1 MDRRYNNYNSYLKE
15 KFGCRVHKVSVDVGF
30 TCPNRDGNVAIGG
43 CIYCNNDSFVPSY
56 AKSRVSLQDQIRTGM
71 EYQKKRFKAEKFII
85 YFQAYTNTYD
95 KIEKLEKLY
104 REALD
109 SENVVGL
116 AIGTRS
122 DCVDEEKIKLFDD
135 LAKDWFVSIEY
146 GIESIYDK
154 TLEYMNRGH
163 NYKSIIDAIRI
174 TKERGIH
181 IGAHIIVGFPTEA
194 KEEMLQMADEVSRL
208 NIDFLKVHNLHIVK
222 NTPLARMYAKDPFHL
237 FNYQDFLKVHNLHIV
252 KNTPLAR
259 MYAKDPFHLFNY
271 QEYLDFITCFLERL
285 APNIVIERLF
295 TDTPQDLL
303 IAPRWNKTHTEIL
316 RGIDMELE
324 RRDTYQGRLF
334 KEQSYT

>member
-15 KFGCRVHKVSVDVGF
+15 KFGCRVHKVSVGVGF

-56 AKSRVSLQDQIRTGM
+56 ARSNLSLQDQIRTGM
-71 EYQKKRFKAEKFII
+71 EYLKKRFKAEKFII

-109 SENVVGL
+109 NENVVGL

-122 DCVDEEKIKLFDD
+122 DCVDEEKIKLFED

-163 NYKSIIDAIRI
+163 NYKSIIDAIQI
-174 TKERGIH
+174 TKEKGIH
-181 IGAHIIVGFPTEA
+181 IGAHIIVGFPTETRD
-194 KEEMLQMADEVSRL
+194 EMLLMADEISRL
-208 NIDFLKVHNLHIVK
+208 KIDFLKVHNLHVVK
-222 NTPLARMYAKDPFHL
+222 NTPLARMYAKDPFRV
-237 FNYQDFLKVHNLHIV
+237 FNYE
-252 KNTPLAR
+252 
-259 MYAKDPFHLFNY
+259 
-271 QEYLDFITCFLERL
+271 EYIDFISRFIEQLS
-285 APNIVIERLF
+285 PKIVLERLF

-303 IAPRWNKTHTEIL
+303 IAPRWNKTHNEIL
-316 RGIDMELE
+316 RGIEMELE
-324 RRDTYQGRLF
+324 RRNTYQGRLF
-334 KEQSYT
+334 KEQSYS

>member
-15 KFGCRVHKVSVDVGF
+15 KFGCRVHKVSVGVGF

-56 AKSRVSLQDQIRTGM
+56 ARSNLSLQDQIRTGM
-71 EYQKKRFKAEKFII
+71 EYLKKRFKAEKFII

-109 SENVVGL
+109 NENVVGL

-122 DCVDEEKIKLFDD
+122 DCVDEEKIKLFED

-163 NYKSIIDAIRI
+163 NYKSIIDAIQI
-174 TKERGIH
+174 TKEKGIH
-181 IGAHIIVGFPTEA
+181 IGAHIIVGFPTETRD
-194 KEEMLQMADEVSRL
+194 EMLLMADEISRL
-208 NIDFLKVHNLHIVK
+208 KIDFLKVHNLHVVK
-222 NTPLARMYAKDPFHL
+222 NTPLARMYAKDPFHV
-237 FNYQDFLKVHNLHIV
+237 FNYE
-252 KNTPLAR
+252 
-259 MYAKDPFHLFNY
+259 
-271 QEYLDFITCFLERL
+271 EYIDFISRFIEQLS
-285 APNIVIERLF
+285 PKIVLERLF

-303 IAPRWNKTHTEIL
+303 IAPRWNKTHNEIL
-316 RGIDMELE
+316 RGIEMELE
-324 RRDTYQGRLF
+324 RRNTYQGRLF
-334 KEQSYT
+334 KEQSYS

>member
-15 KFGCRVHKVSVDVGF
+15 KFGCRVHKVSVGVGF

-56 AKSRVSLQDQIRTGM
+56 ARSNLSLQDQIRTGM
-71 EYQKKRFKAEKFII
+71 EYLKKRFKAEKFII

-109 SENVVGL
+109 NENVVGL

-122 DCVDEEKIKLFDD
+122 DCVDEEKIKLFED

-163 NYKSIIDAIRI
+163 NYKSIIDAIQI
-174 TKERGIH
+174 TKEKGIH
-181 IGAHIIVGFPTEA
+181 IGAHIIVGFPTETRD
-194 KEEMLQMADEVSRL
+194 EMLLMADEISRL
-208 NIDFLKVHNLHIVK
+208 KIDFLKVHNLHVVK
-222 NTPLARMYAKDPFHL
+222 NTPLARMYAKDPFRV
-237 FNYQDFLKVHNLHIV
+237 FNYE
-252 KNTPLAR
+252 
-259 MYAKDPFHLFNY
+259 
-271 QEYLDFITCFLERL
+271 EYIDFISRFIEQLS
-285 APNIVIERLF
+285 PKIVLERLF

-303 IAPRWNKTHTEIL
+303 IAPRWNKTHNEIL
-316 RGIDMELE
+316 RGIEMELE
-324 RRDTYQGRLF
+324 RRNTCQGRLF
-334 KEQSYT
+334 KEQSYS

>member
-71 EYQKKRFKAEKFII
+71 EYLKKRFKAEKFII

-109 SENVVGL
+109 NENVVGL

-194 KEEMLQMADEVSRL
+194 KEEMLQMANEVSRL
-208 NIDFLKVHNLHIVK
+208 NI
-222 NTPLARMYAKDPFHL
+222 
-237 FNYQDFLKVHNLHIV
+237 DFLKVHNLHIV

>member
-71 EYQKKRFKAEKFII
+71 EYLKKRFKAEKFII

-237 FNYQDFLKVHNLHIV
+237 FNYQ
-252 KNTPLAR
+252 
-259 MYAKDPFHLFNY
+259 
-271 QEYLDFITCFLERL
+271 EYLDFITCFLERL

>member
-71 EYQKKRFKAEKFII
+71 EYLKKRFKAEKFII

-109 SENVVGL
+109 NENVVGL

-122 DCVDEEKIKLFDD
+122 DCVDEKKIKLFDD

-237 FNYQDFLKVHNLHIV
+237 FNYQ
-252 KNTPLAR
+252 
-259 MYAKDPFHLFNY
+259 
-271 QEYLDFITCFLERL
+271 EYLDFITCFLERL

>member
-122 DCVDEEKIKLFDD
+122 DCVE
-135 LAKDWFVSIEY
+135 
-146 GIESIYDK
+146 
-154 TLEYMNRGH
+154 
-163 NYKSIIDAIRI
+163 
-174 TKERGIH
+174 
-181 IGAHIIVGFPTEA
+181 
-194 KEEMLQMADEVSRL
+194 EEMIQMADEVSRL
-208 NIDFLKVHNLHIVK
+208 NI
-222 NTPLARMYAKDPFHL
+222 
-237 FNYQDFLKVHNLHIV
+237 DFLKVHNLHIV

-295 TDTPQDLL
+295 TDTPHDLL

>member
-237 FNYQDFLKVHNLHIV
+237 FNYQ
-252 KNTPLAR
+252 
-259 MYAKDPFHLFNY
+259 
-271 QEYLDFITCFLERL
+271 EYLDFITCFLERL

>member
-71 EYQKKRFKAEKFII
+71 EYLKKRFKAEKFII

-109 SENVVGL
+109 NENVVGL

-237 FNYQDFLKVHNLHIV
+237 FNYQ
-252 KNTPLAR
+252 
-259 MYAKDPFHLFNY
+259 
-271 QEYLDFITCFLERL
+271 EYLDFITCFLERL

>member
-15 KFGCRVHKVSVDVGF
+15 KFGCRVHKVSVGVGF

-56 AKSRVSLQDQIRTGM
+56 ARSNLSLQDQIRTGM
-71 EYQKKRFKAEKFII
+71 EYLKKRFKAEKFII

-104 REALD
+104 GEALD
-109 SENVVGL
+109 NENVVGL

-122 DCVDEEKIKLFDD
+122 DCVDEVKIKLFED

-163 NYKSIIDAIRI
+163 NYKSIIDAIQI
-174 TKERGIH
+174 TKEKGIH
-181 IGAHIIVGFPTEA
+181 IGAHIIVGFPTETRD
-194 KEEMLQMADEVSRL
+194 EMLLMADEISRL
-208 NIDFLKVHNLHIVK
+208 KIDFLKVHNLHVVK
-222 NTPLARMYAKDPFHL
+222 NTPLARMYAKDPFHV
-237 FNYQDFLKVHNLHIV
+237 FNYE
-252 KNTPLAR
+252 
-259 MYAKDPFHLFNY
+259 
-271 QEYLDFITCFLERL
+271 EYIDFISRFIEQVS
-285 APNIVIERLF
+285 PKIVLERLF

-303 IAPRWNKTHTEIL
+303 IAPRWNKTHNEIL
-316 RGIDMELE
+316 RGIEMELE
-324 RRDTYQGRLF
+324 RRNTYQGRLF
-334 KEQSYT
+334 KEQSYS

>member
-1 MDRRYNNYNSYLKE
+1 MDRRYNNYNTYLKE

-30 TCPNRDGNVAIGG
+30 TCPNRDGKAAIGG

-56 AKSRVSLQDQIRTGM
+56 ARSSLSLQEQIRTGM
-71 EYQKKRFKAEKFII
+71 EYLKKRFKAEKFII

-109 SENVVGL
+109 NENVVGL

-122 DCVDEEKIKLFDD
+122 DCVDKDKIKLFED

-163 NYKSIIDAIRI
+163 NYKTIIDAIRI

-181 IGAHIIVGFPTEA
+181 IGAHIIVGFPTETRD
-194 KEEMLQMADEVSRL
+194 EMLQMADEISRL
-208 NIDFLKVHNLHIVK
+208 KIDFLKVHNLHVVK
-222 NTPLARMYAKDPFHL
+222 NTPLARMYAKDPFHI
-237 FNYQDFLKVHNLHIV
+237 FNYE
-252 KNTPLAR
+252 
-259 MYAKDPFHLFNY
+259 
-271 QEYLDFITCFLERL
+271 EYIDFISRFIEQLS
-285 APNIVIERLF
+285 PKIVLERLF

-303 IAPRWNKTHTEIL
+303 IAPRWNKTHAEIL
-316 RGIDMELE
+316 RGIEMELE
-324 RRDTYQGRLF
+324 RRNTYQGRLF
-334 KEQSYT
+334 KEQFCSCESVLSEA

>member
-56 AKSRVSLQDQIRTGM
+56 ARSRVSLQDQIRTGM
-71 EYQKKRFKAEKFII
+71 EYLKKRFKAEKFII

-109 SENVVGL
+109 NENVVGL

-122 DCVDEEKIKLFDD
+122 DCVDEKKIKLFED
-135 LAKDWFVSIEY
+135 LAKDWFVTIEY

-163 NYKSIIDAIRI
+163 NYQSLLEAIQI
-174 TKERGIH
+174 TRKQGIN
-181 IGAHIIVGFPTEA
+181 IGAHIIVGFPTETRD
-194 KEEMLQMADEVSRL
+194 EMLQMADEISRL
-208 NIDFLKVHNLHIVK
+208 KIDFLKVHNLHVVK
-222 NTPLARMYAKDPFHL
+222 NTPLARMYAKDPFHV
-237 FNYQDFLKVHNLHIV
+237 FNYE
-252 KNTPLAR
+252 
-259 MYAKDPFHLFNY
+259 
-271 QEYLDFITCFLERL
+271 EYIDFISRFIEQLS
-285 APNIVIERLF
+285 PKIVLERLF
-295 TDTPQDLL
+295 TDTPQNLL

-316 RGIDMELE
+316 RGIEMELE
-324 RRDTYQGRLF
+324 RRNTYQGRLF
-334 KEQSYT
+334 KEQSYS

>member
-154 TLEYMNRGH
+154 TLKYMNRGH

-208 NIDFLKVHNLHIVK
+208 NI
-222 NTPLARMYAKDPFHL
+222 
-237 FNYQDFLKVHNLHIV
+237 DFLKVHNLHIV

>member
-109 SENVVGL
+109 NENVVGL

-194 KEEMLQMADEVSRL
+194 KEEMLQMANEVSRL
-208 NIDFLKVHNLHIVK
+208 NI
-222 NTPLARMYAKDPFHL
+222 
-237 FNYQDFLKVHNLHIV
+237 DFLKVHNLHIV

>member
-71 EYQKKRFKAEKFII
+71 EYLKKRFKAEKFII

-194 KEEMLQMADEVSRL
+194 KEEMLQMANEVSRL
-208 NIDFLKVHNLHIVK
+208 NI
-222 NTPLARMYAKDPFHL
+222 
-237 FNYQDFLKVHNLHIV
+237 DFLKVHNLHIV

>member
-15 KFGCRVHKVSVDVGF
+15 KFGCRVHKVSVGVGF
-30 TCPNRDGNVAIGG
+30 TCPNRDGSVAIGG

-56 AKSRVSLQDQIRTGM
+56 ARSNLSLQDQIRTGM
-71 EYQKKRFKAEKFII
+71 EYLKKRFKAEKFII

-109 SENVVGL
+109 NENVVGL

-122 DCVDEEKIKLFDD
+122 DCVDEEKIKLFED

-163 NYKSIIDAIRI
+163 NYKSIIDAIQI
-174 TKERGIH
+174 TKEKGIH
-181 IGAHIIVGFPTEA
+181 IGAHIIVGFPTETRD
-194 KEEMLQMADEVSRL
+194 EMLLMADEISRL
-208 NIDFLKVHNLHIVK
+208 KIDFLKVHNLHVVK
-222 NTPLARMYAKDPFHL
+222 NTPLARMYAKYPFHV
-237 FNYQDFLKVHNLHIV
+237 FNYE
-252 KNTPLAR
+252 
-259 MYAKDPFHLFNY
+259 
-271 QEYLDFITCFLERL
+271 EYIDFISRFIEQLS
-285 APNIVIERLF
+285 PKIVLERLF

-303 IAPRWNKTHTEIL
+303 IAPRWNKTHNEIL
-316 RGIDMELE
+316 RGIEMELE
-324 RRDTYQGRLF
+324 RRNTYQGRLF
-334 KEQSYT
+334 KEQSYS

>member
-109 SENVVGL
+109 NENVVGL

-237 FNYQDFLKVHNLHIV
+237 FNYQ
-252 KNTPLAR
+252 
-259 MYAKDPFHLFNY
+259 
-271 QEYLDFITCFLERL
+271 EYLDFITCFLERL

>member
-15 KFGCRVHKVSVDVGF
+15 KFGCRVHKVSVGVGF

-56 AKSRVSLQDQIRTGM
+56 ARSNLSLQDQIRTGM
-71 EYQKKRFKAEKFII
+71 EYLKKRFKAEKFII

-109 SENVVGL
+109 NENVVGL

-122 DCVDEEKIKLFDD
+122 DCVDEEKIKLFED

-163 NYKSIIDAIRI
+163 NYESIIDAIQI
-174 TKERGIH
+174 TKEKGIH
-181 IGAHIIVGFPTEA
+181 IGAHIIVGFPTETRD
-194 KEEMLQMADEVSRL
+194 EMLLMADEISRL
-208 NIDFLKVHNLHIVK
+208 KIDFLKVHNLHVVK
-222 NTPLARMYAKDPFHL
+222 NTPLARMYAKDPFHV
-237 FNYQDFLKVHNLHIV
+237 FNYE
-252 KNTPLAR
+252 
-259 MYAKDPFHLFNY
+259 
-271 QEYLDFITCFLERL
+271 EYIDFISRFIEQLS
-285 APNIVIERLF
+285 PKIVLERLF

-303 IAPRWNKTHTEIL
+303 IAPRWNKTHNEIL
-316 RGIDMELE
+316 RGIEMELE
-324 RRDTYQGRLF
+324 RRNTYQGRLF
-334 KEQSYT
+334 KEQSYS